1 LDGYFSLKWITI
13 VKRTTTA
20 SQLEEASKPSPLRW
34 SLAVRGEFLVA
45 PLDGLHYNSPWFKPK
60 SKTEEKTAV
69 K

>member
-20 SQLEEASKPSPLRW
+20 SALEVVKTPTVPLERRR
-34 SLAVRGEFLVA
+34 LGEFLVA
-45 PLDGLHYNSPWFKPK
+45 PHHDLHYNSPWFKPK